1 MSSKIT
7 IIGAGSVGATIAYTL
22 SSQDI
27 ASELV
32 LIDIN
37 KKKAEGEV
45 LDIIQ
50 GTCFRDPISIIAGD
64 YEDAKDSD
72 IVIITS
78 GIARKPGQ
86 TRLELTQ
93 TNVNILKS
101 ITPEI
106 VKAAPNALYLIVS
119 NPVDIMTYVFTK
131 ISGLP
136 ENQILGSGT
145 ILDSARLRCGLSEH
159 FQIAQ
164 SNIHAYVFGEH
175 GDTSFIP
182 WSGAYISGVSVD
194 EYYDLE
200 KKLGAAEKS
209 AADLSEAKQS
219 LAAEKGRNSDLEKKL
234 AAAEKGSEELSGVK
248 KALEAEQGKT
258 ADLERRLDA
267 SRKAADDA
275 QNSVSVLE
283 KDIAALKSENEEL
296 SALREKAGMYEELT
310 VKFSQ
315 IENENAALRAGAGS
329 DASEGAAP
337 AQMEELKKQLSDALA
352 EVKELRKINASLN
365 RQLNEMLEDGQL
377 TL

>member
-7 IIGAGSVGATIAYTL
+7 IIGAGSVGSTIAYTL

-27 ASELV
+27 ASEIV

-37 KKKAEGEV
+37 KQKAEGEV

-50 GTCFRDPISIIAGD
+50 GTCFRDPISIIAGE

-72 IVIITS
+72 IDIITS

-200 KKLGAAEKS
+200 KKLGKDIEPIDKEAMLQYVQKSGGEIISKKGATFYAVSSSVCKLCSLLVASSESISTVSTMMHGEYGIEDVCLSTLTLVGPNGVQGKVPMRMTKTEIEQLKKS
-209 AADLSEAKQS
+209 AD
-219 LAAEKGRNSDLEKKL
+219 
-234 AAAEKGSEELSGVK
+234 
-248 KALEAEQGKT
+248 
-258 ADLERRLDA
+258 
-267 SRKAADDA
+267 
-275 QNSVSVLE
+275 
-283 KDIAALKSENEEL
+283 ALKEII
-296 SALREKAGMYEELT
+296 A
-310 VKFSQ
+310 Q
-315 IENENAALRAGAGS
+315 INL
-329 DASEGAAP
+329 D
-337 AQMEELKKQLSDALA
+337 
-352 EVKELRKINASLN
+352 
-365 RQLNEMLEDGQL
+365 
-377 TL
+377 

>member
-7 IIGAGSVGATIAYTL
+7 IIGAGSVGSTIAYTL

-27 ASELV
+27 ASEIV

-50 GTCFRDPISIIAGD
+50 GPCFRAPISIIAGD
-64 YEDAKDSD
+64 YEDARNSD

-78 GIARKPGQ
+78 GIARKTGQ

-136 ENQILGSGT
+136 ENQFLGSGT

-200 KKLGAAEKS
+200 KKLG
-209 AADLSEAKQS
+209 
-219 LAAEKGRNSDLEKKL
+219 
-234 AAAEKGSEELSGVK
+234 
-248 KALEAEQGKT
+248 
-258 ADLERRLDA
+258 
-267 SRKAADDA
+267 
-275 QNSVSVLE
+275 
-283 KDIAALKSENEEL
+283 KDIEPIDKEAMLQYVQKSGGEIISKKGATFYAVSSSVCKLCSLLVSSSE
-296 SALREKAGMYEELT
+296 SIST
-310 VKFSQ
+310 VSTMMHG
-315 IENENAALRAGAGS
+315 EY
-329 DASEGAAP
+329 
-337 AQMEELKKQLSDALA
+337 
-352 EVKELRKINASLN
+352 
-365 RQLNEMLEDGQL
+365 
-377 TL
+377 